1 MLSCLEIIYRKT
13 LMIIFITYSNRIAL
27 ALITFEDI
35 RIYMK
40 SIILLIANLLLITTV
55 LHAQTP
61 SWVNTVGS
69 SGIELSGCFDKDA
82 AGNVYMCGKFSGT
95 VDVDPGAGTYNL
107 TSNGLFDAFVV
118 KYSPS
123 GQFIWAFNI
132 GGTNVD
138 EVTGVKINNAGEVL
152 LTGYYRGTNVDFD
165 PGAGTFFMDG
175 PGQGGTDVG
184 FGGDIF
190 LAKYTSAGNFIW
202 AFSIIGSY
210 SQDIPQD
217 IAVDASDNIYLVG
230 AVNGTSTYPIDA
242 DPGPAVYDI
251 GGVGHAFVAK
261 YTTSSS
267 FVWAFNYGTNGLN
280 TGLMKIAMDPTDTA
294 FVVAGFFRGTNV
306 DFDPG
311 PGVFNLTSNGV
322 EDGILA
328 KYSVNKTFM
337 WAMEYGGPSVDYTTD
352 VKIDSNHSVYAT
364 GMFNGT
370 NVDFNPSVAV
380 SAISSAGGRDG
391 FMAKYTKNGAYLW
404 AYPMGSTFDDYSES
418 ISQWGNRL
426 IVTGSFQNTVDFDPG
441 PGVFNQTSAG
451 NGDIFIATYDT
462 TGSFICGTRLG
473 GALDEHAYEIKHRS
487 TDTFFVGGNYATN
500 NMDFD
505 PSAASLLKS
514 NAGQSDAFI
523 GKYAMAYP
531 IVAMSPTMIGDT
543 VCPGQSATLTIQFG
557 VGFPGPYHVVINNG
571 SGNQTY
577 TNISSGVPFTLTPT
591 PLSTTTYTLVA
602 VSNPVPNCTSYTIPS
617 SVSGTILVASAPAV
631 MATANPASVCIG
643 DSVTLSGSGALN
655 YSWSG
660 GINNGVPFV
669 PSVSALYT
677 VTGSNAAGCT
687 NTATV
692 QVIVNP
698 LPVVT
703 ISSFPANAQVCVG
716 GSMIVN
722 GIGAATYAWTGGINN
737 GIAFTPA
744 MYGSYTVTGTDAN
757 GCSNTASFSVT
768 VNPLPTVL
776 AAASPS
782 IICEGETII
791 FTGSGAS
798 SYNWSGGVSNG
809 VPASPLS
816 SASYTVTGTD
826 ANGCSN
832 TSSVSITVHA
842 LPVVGATAAPSLLC
856 EGSSTV
862 LSGSGANSYSW
873 TGGVSNGVSFIPPS
887 SSTYTVTG
895 TDANGCTNTSTVSIT
910 VNSSLFI
917 SIIPN
922 DPILCLGDSI
932 QLLASGATTYN
943 WLPNTYMSQNN
954 VSNPFV
960 FPVSNTTYTVTGTDA
975 SGCSGTQ
982 TVSIQVLV
990 DPQLTLSKSGD
1001 IECNQHTIQ
1010 LNASGA
1016 AFYTWQPATGVSN
1029 ANISNPLATLN
1040 QTTTFTVT
1048 ATIGTCVITDT
1059 LTVYSYNNDETSIFI
1074 PNAFSPNN
1082 DGNNDC
1088 IHVRNLANFLHYY
1101 FGIYNRWG
1109 NLVFETDNPN
1119 DCWDGYYHNKP
1130 ADIGTYYYYLNAE
1143 TRCGKMLKKGDIT
1156 LLK

>member
-1 MLSCLEIIYRKT
+1 MDDTYR
-13 LMIIFITYSNRIAL
+13 YAL
-27 ALITFEDI
+27 GLITFEDI
-35 RIYMK
+35 LSHMK
-40 SIILLIANLLLITTV
+40 TNVLLIAFLLFFTSVIN
-55 LHAQTP
+55 AQTP

-69 SGIELSGCFDKDA
+69 SGIELSGCFDKDPS
-82 AGNVYMCGKFSGT
+82 GNVYMCGKFSGT
-95 VDVDPGAGTYNL
+95 VDVDPSAATYNL
-107 TSNGLFDAFVV
+107 TSNGMFDAFII
-118 KYSPS
+118 KYSPT
-123 GQFIWAFNI
+123 GQLLWAFNI
-132 GGTNVD
+132 GGADVD
-138 EVTGVKINNAGEVL
+138 EITGVKINNAGEIL
-152 LTGYYRGTNVDFD
+152 ITGYYRGANVDFD
-165 PGAGTFFMDG
+165 PGSGYYPMDA
-175 PGQGGTDVG
+175 PGLGGTDVG

-190 LAKYTSAGNFIW
+190 LAKYTSSGNFIW

-210 SQDIPQD
+210 SHDKPED
-217 IAVDASDNIYLVG
+217 LAVDASDNIYVVG
-230 AVNGTSTYPIDA
+230 SVNGTSTYPIDA
-242 DPGPAVYDI
+242 DPGPGVYDI

-261 YTTSSS
+261 YTTAAN
-267 FVWAFNYGTNGLN
+267 FVWAFNYGSYGLN
-280 TGLMKIAMDPTDTA
+280 TGAQKIAMDPTDTT
-294 FVVAGFFRGTNV
+294 FVIAGFFRGTNI

-328 KYSVNKTFM
+328 KYSVNKTFV

-380 SAISSAGGRDG
+380 AAISSAGGRDG

-404 AYPMGSTFDDYSES
+404 AYPMGSTLDDYGES

-426 IVTGSFQNTVDFDPG
+426 IVTGSFQNTVDFDPS
-441 PGVFNQTSAG
+441 PAVFTQTSAG
-451 NGDIFIATYDT
+451 SGDIFITTFDT

-487 TDTFFVGGNYATN
+487 TDTFFVGGIYATN

-505 PSAASLLKS
+505 PSPTSLLKA

-523 GKYAMAYP
+523 GKYATAYP
-531 IVAMSPTMIGDT
+531 VITMSPTMIGDT
-543 VCPGQSATLTIQFG
+543 VCPGQSATLTLQFG
-557 VGFPGPYHVVINNG
+557 AGFPGPYNVVINNG

-577 TNISSGVPFTLTPT
+577 TNISSGVPFTLTPA
-591 PLSTTTYTLVA
+591 PSSTTTYTLVA
-602 VSNPVPNCTSYTIPS
+602 VSNPIPNCSSYTLS
-617 SVSGTILVASAPAV
+617 ASVTATVLLASAPVVTA
-631 MATANPASVCIG
+631 AANPASVCIG
-643 DSVTLSGSGALN
+643 SSVILSGSGALN

-660 GINNGVPFV
+660 GVSNGISFV
-669 PSVSALYT
+669 PAASTLYT
-677 VTGSNAAGCT
+677 VTGANAAGCT

-703 ISSFPANAQVCVG
+703 VSSFPSNAQVCTG
-716 GSMIVN
+716 NSMILN
-722 GIGAATYAWTGGINN
+722 GVGAATYSWSGGINN
-737 GIAFTPA
+737 GVAFTPTTSA
-744 MYGSYTVTGTDAN
+744 TYSVTGTDAN
-757 GCSNTASFSVT
+757 GCSNTASISVI
-768 VNPLPTVL
+768 VNPLPTVNAL
-776 AAASPS
+776 ATPS
-782 IICEGETII
+782 TICVGQTIT
-791 FTGSGAS
+791 FSGSGAS
-798 SYNWSGGVSNG
+798 SYAWPGGVNNG
-809 VPASPLS
+809 VPASLLS

-826 ANGCSN
+826 ANGCTN
-832 TSSVSITVHA
+832 TSSVSITVNS
-842 LPVVGATAAPSLLC
+842 LPNVGATAAPSLLC
-856 EGSSTV
+856 EGSSTL
-862 LSGSGANSYSW
+862 LSGSGANSYLW
-873 TGGVSNGVSFIPPS
+873 TGGVSNGVSFIPAS
-887 SSTYTVTG
+887 SATYTVTG
-895 TDANGCTNTSTVSIT
+895 TDANGCTNTSTVAIT
-910 VNSSLFI
+910 VNSSLNI

-922 DPILCLGDSI
+922 NPIVCLGDSI
-932 QLLASGATTYN
+932 HLFASGASIYT
-943 WLPNTYMSQNN
+943 WLPNSYMTQNN
-954 VSNPFV
+954 IADPFV

-982 TVSIQVLV
+982 TISIQVVV
-990 DPQLTLSKSGD
+990 DPKLILSKSGD

-1016 AFYTWQPATGVSN
+1016 ESYVWQPATGVSN
-1029 ANISNPLATLN
+1029 ANIANPIATLN

-1059 LTVYSYNNDETSIFI
+1059 LSVYSYNNDETSIFI

-1088 IHVRNLANFLHYY
+1088 VHVRNVANFMNYY

-1119 DCWDGYYHNKP
+1119 DCWDGYFHNKP
-1130 ADIGTYYYYLNAE
+1130 ADVGTYYYYLKAE
-1143 TRCGKMLKKGDIT
+1143 THCGKILKKGDIT